1 MQAATAR
8 VHGSSGLYRLY
19 RTRVANVMQ
28 PEHNMHGAEDRDCG
42 TAERGQG
49 ELCVRD
55 TEHHPANSQVSRWIV
70 ASF

>member
-1 MQAATAR
+1 VQAAKSL
-8 VHGSSGLYRLY
+8 VHGSSRWYRLY

-28 PEHNMHGAEDRDCG
+28 PEHNMHGAKDRDCG

-49 ELCVRD
+49 ELCVRH
-55 TEHHPANSQVSRWIV
+55 TEHYTANSQVSRCIV